1 MRAVQR
7 TSKWCVVYIL
17 VIHCF
22 WMVYREISHEG
33 FAFLS
38 IHMDF
43 EGDSRYT
50 TRRHLI
56 VMFFFFKYTCWDWD
70 SLKKSMINH
79 RSEPCFSSVKNNTS
93 NLLWRFFFFFFF
105 NESLEVHWSAT
116 SPLESFFDSPQLSDS
131 FFRYVPFF
139 PSFNCKTQLM

>member
-56 VMFFFFKYTCWDWD
+56 VMFFFLNIHAEIEIHW
-70 SLKKSMINH
+70 KKAWSITGVNH
-79 RSEPCFSSVKNNTS
+79 AFHPSKIIRPIYSGV
-93 NLLWRFFFFFFF
+93 FFFC

-116 SPLESFFDSPQLSDS
+116 SPLESFFDSLQLSDF

>member
-1 MRAVQR
+1 MRAVQH

-50 TRRHLI
+50 TRRHWI
-56 VMFFFFKYTCWDWD
+56 VMFFFFFNIHAEIEIYW
-70 SLKKSMINH
+70 KKAWSIRGVNH
-79 RSEPCFSSVKNNTS
+79 AFHPSKIIRPIYSGV
-93 NLLWRFFFFFFF
+93 FFFS
-105 NESLEVHWSAT
+105 ESLEVHWSAT
-116 SPLESFFDSPQLSDS
+116 SPLESFFDSPQLSD
-131 FFRYVPFF
+131 FFIRYVPFF